1 MIPGAAT
8 KAGTRIPSHDELQ
21 AGSAAL
27 QELFSE
33 TMIFLH
39 NAAHRQGLTL
49 PQLILLR
56 MLQVKGPLPPSQ
68 IADQFGI
75 SRPAVTSSLNIL
87 ESAGWV
93 VRSSQDEDRRS
104 HRTSLTARSRGVLR
118 RIESERSHFLEEGL
132 AGIGVDQRAEFART
146 LNLLVSRLRT
156 IHGPA
161 EPLPGSLRGR

>member
-1 MIPGAAT
+1 MMKTAQ
-8 KAGTRIPSHDELQ
+8 AGVARPHELQ

-27 QELFSE
+27 GELFSE
-33 TMIFLH
+33 TIIFLH
-39 NAAHRQGLTL
+39 LAARRQGLTL

-93 VRSSQDEDRRS
+93 VRSAPGADRRS
-104 HRTSLTARSRGVLR
+104 HRTSLTARSRRVLLNV
-118 RIESERSHFLEEGL
+118 ESERRQFLEEGL
-132 AGIGVDQRAEFART
+132 AGIGGRQRAELART
-146 LNLLVSRLRT
+146 LTLLVANLRQ
-156 IHGPA
+156 IHGPGA
-161 EPLPGSLRGR
+161 IPLRLPK